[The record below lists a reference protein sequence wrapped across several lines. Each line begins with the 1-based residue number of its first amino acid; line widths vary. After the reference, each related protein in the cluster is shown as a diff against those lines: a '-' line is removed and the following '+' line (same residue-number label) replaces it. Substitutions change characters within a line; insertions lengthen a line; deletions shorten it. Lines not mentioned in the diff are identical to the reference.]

1 MLKYTNTDP
10 IPVAIYCRVSSD
22 RQDIQN
28 SISGQSDECI
38 RYAKAHHMVV
48 VATYTDEA
56 ASGRISSRPGFQQ
69 MISDA
74 TGTDARFRTILVWK
88 LSRFSRDL
96 FDSVTYQ
103 AVLEQ
108 RGVQLIS
115 ITEPIDAS
123 PAGKMIRGM
132 IQTINAFYSDTLSE
146 DVRRGLRKL
155 IQRKFYPH
163 NRAPYGLKLVKVKDE
178 GDDIAHSKLEQ
189 DPPYSKIVRRIFLE
203 AIAGR
208 SDTDIRNGLHA
219 DSIPSPKGKEWWP
232 ASTIDTIL
240 NKIIYAGYIEWGV
253 SSKSGDEPLLV
264 PDCHEGIV
272 TPEEYELAQKS
283 RASRTKTTTHPRQA
297 GSEHMLSDL
306 LRCKKCHRNLQVRP
320 TRYPYLDYYICKTRR
335 QNGVAVCDCPNLS
348 SQDFEPRFLEA
359 VTEDILSP
367 SNMEAIIG
375 AISDELKVPYEE
387 QTARLALIDKEI
399 IDAEERQARVM
410 TAYEAGA
417 YTVEDY
423 SKRIAPLRKLEADL
437 RGKKAE
443 AAKDMDRDAAI
454 VANPKAVIDF
464 AKDVPELIRHSQ
476 PKERRQLLKRFI
488 RHVWIQ
494 PGKATI
500 VYRIPLPGDGPNP
513 SITKRELALDG
524 EPGSVRPIAHLGP
537 HPRGC
542 TRRPDPA
549 GDHPHDSPAP
559 AGLHLSHSPRSK
571 HFSTFPRPAGLHPGR
586 ETETALLP

>member
-10 IPVAIYCRVSSD
+10 ITVAIYARVSSD

-28 SISGQSDECI
+28 SIAAQNDECT
-38 RYAKAHHMVV
+38 RYAKDNNMVI

-56 ASGRISSRPGFQQ
+56 ASGRISSRAGFQQ

-74 TGTDARFRTILVWK
+74 TGPDARFRTILVWK

-103 AVLEQ
+103 AILEQ
-108 RGVQLIS
+108 RGVQLVS

-155 IQRKFYPH
+155 IRRKFYPH

-178 GDDIAHSKLEQ
+178 GDSTAHSRLEPN
-189 DPPYSKIVRRIFLE
+189 PPYSKIVRRIFLD
-203 AIAGR
+203 ATAGQ

-219 DSIPSPKGKEWWP
+219 DGIPSPKGKEWWP

-253 SSKSGDEPLLV
+253 SSKSGDEPLV
-264 PDCHEGIV
+264 IPDCHEGIV

-283 RASRTKTTTHPRQA
+283 RASRTAKATHPRQA

-306 LRCKKCHRNLQVRP
+306 LRCKKCHGTLQVRP
-320 TRYPYLDYYICKTRR
+320 TRYPHLDYYVCKTRR
-335 QNGVAVCDCPNLS
+335 HNTIEVCDCPNLS
-348 SQDFEPRFLEA
+348 NQDFEPLFLKA
-359 VTEDILSP
+359 VTKDILSP

-375 AISDELKVPYEE
+375 AISDELKVPYDE
-387 QTARLALIDKEI
+387 QTARLELLDKEI
-399 IDAEERQARVM
+399 INVEQQQARVM
-410 TAYEAGA
+410 TAYEIGA
-417 YTVEDY
+417 YTVENY
-423 SKRIAPLRKLEADL
+423 SNRIAPLREREAGL
-437 RGKKAE
+437 REKRSE
-443 AAKDMDRDAAI
+443 VAKDLDRDAAI
-454 VANPKAVIDF
+454 VASPQAVIAF
-464 AKDVPELIRHSQ
+464 AKDVSRLIRHSS
-476 PKERRQLLKRFI
+476 PKETRQILKSFI
-488 RHVWIQ
+488 RCVWIQ

-500 VYRIPLPGDGPNP
+500 VYRVPLPGDGPNP
-513 SITKRELALDG
+513 GSTRRELALGG
-524 EPGSVRPIAHLGP
+524 EPVSVRPIAHSGP
-537 HPRGC
+537 HQRG
-542 TRRPDPA
+542 
-549 GDHPHDSPAP
+549 
-559 AGLHLSHSPRSK
+559 
-571 HFSTFPRPAGLHPGR
+571 
-586 ETETALLP
+586 